1 MQGPATDIRIR
12 EYANPDAENLN
23 RMAVYTKAL

>member
-1 MQGPATDIRIR
+1 MQGPATDIRIGDD
-12 EYANPDAENLN
+12 ANSDAENLN